1 MKHNSVLLN
10 ESIKGLNIKPDG
22 IYVDATLGGGGHSLE
37 ILKKL
42 TTGHLYA
49 FDQDDFALKKAEERL
64 KDFDQKTLIKSNFAM
79 MKEKLNALGVEKVD
93 GILFDLG
100 LSSFQIDDAS
110 RGFSYL
116 QNNMLDM
123 RMNKDATLTAKE
135 IVNTYDRQKLTDI
148 FRMYGE
154 ENNAWKIAGMIIE
167 RRPIET
173 THELVEITDVA
184 NKGMKGHSAKRVF
197 QALRIEVN
205 KELDVLKKALNSA
218 LKLLNIGG
226 RLSIITFQSLEDR
239 MVKQFYKEHSEDK
252 HPKHIDIRNLPK
264 PPLKII
270 NRKPILPS
278 ENEVKNNSRSRSAKL
293 RIAEKQSS

>member
-1 MKHNSVLLN
+1 MKHISVLLH
-10 ESIKGLNIKPDG
+10 ESIEGLNIKPDG

-49 FDQDDFALKKAEERL
+49 FDQDDFALKKANERL
-64 KDFDQKTLIKSNFAM
+64 IDFDQKTLIKSNFAM

-135 IVNTYDRQKLTDI
+135 IVNTYDRQKLTDL

-173 THELVEITDVA
+173 THELVEITDIA
-184 NKGMKGHSAKRVF
+184 NKGIKGHSAKRVF

-205 KELDVLKKALNSA
+205 KELDVLEKALNSA
-218 LKLLNIGG
+218 LELLNIGG

-239 MVKQFYKEHSEDK
+239 MVKQFYKKHSEDK

-278 ENEVKNNSRSRSAKL
+278 ENELKNNSRSRSAKL
-293 RIAEKQSS
+293 RVAEKQS

>member
-1 MKHNSVLLN
+1 
-10 ESIKGLNIKPDG
+10 
-22 IYVDATLGGGGHSLE
+22 
-37 ILKKL
+37 
-42 TTGHLYA
+42 
-49 FDQDDFALKKAEERL
+49 
-64 KDFDQKTLIKSNFAM
+64 
-79 MKEKLNALGVEKVD
+79 
-93 GILFDLG
+93 
-100 LSSFQIDDAS
+100 
-110 RGFSYL
+110 

-173 THELVEITDVA
+173 THELVEITDIA

-205 KELDVLKKALNSA
+205 KELDVLEKALNSA

-239 MVKQFYKEHSEDK
+239 MVKQFYKVHSEDK

>member
-1 MKHNSVLLN
+1 MKHISVLLN

-135 IVNTYDRQKLTDI
+135 IVNTYDRQKLSDI

-173 THELVEITDVA
+173 THELVEITDIA
-184 NKGMKGHSAKRVF
+184 NKGIKGHSAKRVF

-205 KELDVLKKALNSA
+205 KELDVLKKALNST

-239 MVKQFYKEHSEDK
+239 MVKQFYKVHSEDK

>member
-1 MKHNSVLLN
+1 MKHISVLLN

-49 FDQDDFALKKAEERL
+49 FDQDDFAIEKAEERL
-64 KDFDQKTLIKSNFAM
+64 KDFEQKTLIKSNFAM

-123 RMNKDATLTAKE
+123 RMNKDATLSAKE

-173 THELVEITDVA
+173 MYELVEITDIA

-205 KELDVLKKALNSA
+205 KELDVLEKALNSA

-239 MVKQFYKEHSEDK
+239 MVKQFYKVH
-252 HPKHIDIRNLPK
+252 
-264 PPLKII
+264 KIG
-270 NRKPILPS
+270 R
-278 ENEVKNNSRSRSAKL
+278 A
-293 RIAEKQSS
+293 

>member
-1 MKHNSVLLN
+1 MKHISVLLN

-135 IVNTYDRQKLTDI
+135 IVNTYDRQKLSDI

-205 KELDVLKKALNSA
+205 KELDVLEKALNSA

-239 MVKQFYKEHSEDK
+239 MVKQFYKVHSEDK

-293 RIAEKQSS
+293 RIAEKQS

>member
-1 MKHNSVLLN
+1 MKHISVLLH
-10 ESIKGLNIKPDG
+10 ESIEGLNIKPDG

-49 FDQDDFALKKAEERL
+49 FDQDDFALKKANERL
-64 KDFDQKTLIKSNFAM
+64 IDFDQKTLIKSNFAM

-135 IVNTYDRQKLTDI
+135 IVNTYDRQKLTDL

-173 THELVEITDVA
+173 THELVEITDIA
-184 NKGMKGHSAKRVF
+184 NRGIKGHSAKRVF

-205 KELDVLKKALNSA
+205 KELDVLEKALNSA
-218 LKLLNIGG
+218 LELLNIGG

-239 MVKQFYKEHSEDK
+239 MVKQFYKKHSEDK

-278 ENEVKNNSRSRSAKL
+278 ENELKNNSRSRSAKL
-293 RIAEKQSS
+293 RVAEKQS